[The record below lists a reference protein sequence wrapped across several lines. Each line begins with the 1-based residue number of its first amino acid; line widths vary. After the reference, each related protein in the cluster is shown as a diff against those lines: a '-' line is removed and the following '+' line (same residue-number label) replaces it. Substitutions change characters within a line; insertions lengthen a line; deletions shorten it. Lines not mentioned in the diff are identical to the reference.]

1 MRKQWLKTQHDSRPW
16 RCVSM
21 LLCIETFILEKCWDS
36 AFALSTCYLLV
47 PPLLFTGV
55 FINFCSCLWGR
66 KVQSHM
72 RPLMFSPSLVFA
84 SLAFFKAIGLVLCE
98 LSYHNHHSLAQEC
111 RRRASVQCLWP
122 VHEASWGKQQLL
134 SSSFSFTRSWP
145 SGEMLIKIYGRP
157 YPTLLKKS
165 QRNKNAFLACL
176 FYVFAVVSR
185 AKRYRGMS
193 TEKWHCSLSHP
204 PHIMFQQSYT
214 EYKTEVISC
223 CYCRASYNA
232 NDKKK
237 RNYSPF

>member
-1 MRKQWLKTQHDSRPW
+1 
-16 RCVSM
+16 M

-36 AFALSTCYLLV
+36 ALSTCYLLV

-55 FINFCSCLWGR
+55 LINFVQLLVGR
-66 KVQSHM
+66 KVKSQM
-72 RPLMFSPSLVFA
+72 GPLMFSPSLVFA
-84 SLAFFKAIGLVLCE
+84 SLAFFTAIGLVLCE
-98 LSYHNHHSLAQEC
+98 LSYHNHHSLAQKC
-111 RRRASVQCLWP
+111 RRRACVQCLWP

-134 SSSFSFTRSWP
+134 SSSFSFMCSWP
-145 SGEMLIKIYGRP
+145 SGEMFSKIYGRP
-157 YPTLLKKS
+157 YPTLLEKS

-176 FYVFAVVSR
+176 LYVFAVASW

-193 TEKWHCSLSHP
+193 TGKWHCSLSHP

-223 CYCRASYNA
+223 CYCWASYSA

-237 RNYSPF
+237 RNYYPF